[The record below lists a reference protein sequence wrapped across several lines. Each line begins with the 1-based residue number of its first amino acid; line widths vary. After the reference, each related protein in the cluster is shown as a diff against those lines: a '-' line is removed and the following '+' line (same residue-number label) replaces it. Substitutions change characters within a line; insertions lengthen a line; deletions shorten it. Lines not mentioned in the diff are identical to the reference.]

1 MFDFVTEIVS
11 TIRRN
16 KLRTALTGFAV
27 AWGIF
32 ILIVLLGAGN
42 GLIHAFESSSSQRA
56 LNSVKVYPGWANKPY
71 EGLKEGR
78 AVNLDYGD
86 LELTKSQFPDNVDEI
101 GAYVNQGSCNVC
113 YGSEYISADLDGH
126 YPNEVKISGIKMVK
140 GRYINDLDIRDCRK
154 VVVINEKTETVL
166 FGQDD
171 AIGHFVTI
179 GDVAYKVIGVL
190 KSDYQNGEAHIPFT
204 TLRII
209 YGKGSKLHNYA
220 FTTKGLDTEEA
231 NDAFEAELRKTL
243 GQKHHFAAD
252 DDGAVW
258 FWNRMSQ
265 YLQTT
270 QAMNILRTAIWIIG
284 IFTLVSGIV
293 GVSNIMLITV
303 KERTREFGIR
313 KALGAKSRSILAL
326 VMAESVTITTLF
338 GYVGMVAGIG
348 VTELVSS
355 LIDGSGE
362 GGGML
367 SADVFSNPT
376 VDLSIAIEATLALI
390 VAGAIAGFVPA
401 RKAVKIKPIEA
412 LRAD

>member
-1 MFDFVTEIVS
+1 MFDYVTEIVS

-42 GLIHAFESSSSQRA
+42 GLIHSFEERSSRRA

-78 AVNLDYGD
+78 AVNLDNGD

-101 GAYVNQGSCNVC
+101 GAYVYQGSCNVS
-113 YGSEYISADLDGH
+113 YGSEYISAGLDGH

-140 GRYINDLDIRDCRK
+140 GRYINDMDIRDCRK
-154 VVVINEKTETVL
+154 VVVINEKTEAVL
-166 FGQDD
+166 FGQED
-171 AIGHFVTI
+171 AIGHFVNI
-179 GDVAYKVIGVL
+179 GDVAYKVVGVL

-204 TLRII
+204 TLQII
-209 YGKGSKLHNYA
+209 YGKGTKLENYA

-231 NDAFEAELRKTL
+231 NAAFEAELRKTL

-258 FWNRMSQ
+258 LWNRMSQ
-265 YLQTT
+265 YLQAT
-270 QAMNILRTAIWIIG
+270 QAMNILQTAIWIIG

-326 VMAESVTITTLF
+326 VMAESVAITTFF

-355 LIDGSGE
+355 LIDGNGE